1 MAKNIELL
9 LLESVENLGLV
20 GDVVKVKPGYA
31 RNYLLPHGVAEP
43 PSPTKIESLKEARTR
58 AHAELAALRAE
69 REKLVELMAEVSVTL
84 ERSCNDQGA
93 LYGSVTHRDISDA
106 LIEAGW
112 SVDVRSVRLAHP
124 IRRIGVYPVPIQF
137 DKDLRAEATV
147 IVQSD
152 RELEGYTLTGETV
165 ETEEPET
172 TDEHHEDDRG
182 RRRRHHDDDD
192 DRPRGRRERR
202 ERGDRRDRRERSKR

>member
-9 LLESVENLGLV
+9 LLETVENLGLV

-31 RNYLLPHGVAEP
+31 RNYLLPHGVAQP
-43 PSPTKIESLKEARTR
+43 PSPTRIESLNEARTR

-106 LIEAGW
+106 LVESGW
-112 SVDVRSVRLAHP
+112 SVDVRSIRITHP

-152 RELEGYTLTGETV
+152 RELEGYTLTGEPIAP
-165 ETEEPET
+165 EEPET
-172 TDEHHEDDRG
+172 PQASAEEKGRSP
-182 RRRRHHDDDD
+182 RRRR
-192 DRPRGRRERR
+192 DRGEERESHQK
-202 ERGDRRDRRERSKR
+202 EH